1 MLVSGSVC
9 RWRWHVAIS
18 HCLLDTCIVCLQKYL
33 ALLSETLFLT
43 GTRVRRGPVRVGIRI
58 VDLIII
64 WLDLNW
70 LERHYVKIWHRCKCS
85 EVCCFRTLNRFK
97 KADEWPGEMWRRASM
112 PLQHGSRV
120 PTNVPN
126 QQGTYRSAMQRR
138 CDMIKVF
145 CEGNSWK
152 QNVEEIIEKMMGFL
166 EVLLQLMI
174 TSQCFFF

>member
-33 ALLSETLFLT
+33 EQTLLSEAFFLT

-58 VDLIII
+58 AYLIII

-70 LERHYVKIWHRCKCS
+70 LERHYVSIWHRCKCS
-85 EVCCFRTLNRFK
+85 EVCCFRTLNR
-97 KADEWPGEMWRRASM
+97 WRMTRRDVEKSIDAFATWV
-112 PLQHGSRV
+112 SRSHERTQ
-120 PTNVPN
+120 PAGNVQVSN
-126 QQGTYRSAMQRR
+126 AAEVRHDQSFLWGKFLEA
-138 CDMIKVF
+138 
-145 CEGNSWK
+145 
-152 QNVEEIIEKMMGFL
+152 KMMGFL

-174 TSQCFFF
+174 TSQCFF